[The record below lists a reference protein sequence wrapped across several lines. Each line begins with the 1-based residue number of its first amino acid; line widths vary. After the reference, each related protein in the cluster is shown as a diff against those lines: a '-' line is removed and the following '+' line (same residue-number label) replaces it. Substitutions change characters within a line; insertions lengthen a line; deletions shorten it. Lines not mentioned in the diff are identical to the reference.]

1 MIKRKVRIFTRDNLF
16 QEFLDRM
23 DEDTTIAHY
32 SVSNDGVH
40 YIITERDMW
49 KEEHAKARQKYIDK
63 YVELQIVDRIVL
75 QYEQRIN
82 ELEEQLNELHRK
94 RH

>member
-23 DEDTTIAHY
+23 DEDTIIAHY

-40 YIITERDMW
+40 YIITE
-49 KEEHAKARQKYIDK
+49 
-63 YVELQIVDRIVL
+63 
-75 QYEQRIN
+75 
-82 ELEEQLNELHRK
+82 
-94 RH
+94 